1 MPVPFLKM
9 HGLGNDFVILD
20 ARKNSFHP
28 TPLQIKR
35 IADRNRG
42 VGCDQL
48 IVLDT
53 PKNKTANKN
62 ADLYMG
68 IFNSDGT
75 MAGACGNATRCV
87 AKIEMD
93 TTGKHSIAIESP
105 CDILH
110 ATRNDD
116 LITIDMGIARS
127 LWNEIP
133 LSNDMDTLHV
143 NVGVDGL
150 SPAVCVNTGNPHAV
164 FFIDSVDAVDIAVLG
179 KQVENNPLFPQKT
192 NVEFAEVKNRN
203 TIRMRVWERGAGITL
218 ACGTGACATLVA
230 AVRRGLTERKADVI
244 LDGGVLS
251 IEWLENNHV
260 MMTGP
265 AVFSFSGVLSDEL
278 LHGRV

>member
-48 IVLDT
+48 IVLDA
-53 PKNKTANKN
+53 PKNKT

-93 TTGKHSIAIESP
+93 TRGKDSITIESP
-105 CDILH
+105 CDILY
-110 ATRNDD
+110 ATRRDD

-127 LWNEIP
+127 SWDEIP
-133 LSNDMDTLHV
+133 LLNDIDTLNV

-150 SPAVCVNTGNPHAV
+150 PSAVCVNMGNPHAV
-164 FFIDSVDAVDIAVLG
+164 FFIDNVESIDVATLG
-179 KQVENNPLFPQKT
+179 KQIEHHVFFSQKT

-230 AVRRGLTERKADVI
+230 AVRRGLTERKADVM
-244 LDGGVLS
+244 LDGGTLT

-265 AVFSFSGVLSDEL
+265 TAFSFSGVLSDEL
-278 LHGRV
+278 LYGRG